1 MKAVR
6 AACLRA
12 CWPAWLVLGAATSQ
26 AQSSGSLPDVEIK
39 ASAPGSAAA
48 NQAHHVTVITA
59 ADIARS
65 TAQSV
70 SELLQVEANLGLQN
84 YFGRD
89 QGATVDMR
97 GMGATASSNVLVV
110 VDGVRFNE
118 NDLSGADLSSLA
130 LSQIERIEVVRG
142 GGAVRHG
149 SGAVGGVIEITTVRA
164 RNEPFQAS
172 MQGLLG
178 AYQTHEQ
185 QWQASGS
192 LGGLLVSAQ
201 LKDARSEGYRQ
212 NSAMRSRASAL
223 ELAGQPTQL
232 GPLDQWFIKATNVE
246 GEHQFPGPVSLA
258 AMAGTSSQRR
268 ASTSLGD
275 QGQMHDQR
283 WVAGAGLNG
292 DALGRLDARISARD
306 RSNPFVMGRN
316 PAASLQDQQTVIASQ
331 SHDLQ
336 LTYTGRWG
344 GWPVSMGWQQSKADY
359 GRLGPGQAVAD
370 STRSLQGQTSQRAW
384 WADTNWALSPQWSLS
399 GGLRLDRWTQ
409 QGQFKAYTRECG
421 QVEWFEFEGVSH
433 PKQAEC
439 VDAFRS
445 RGPASAQDANSWF
458 NRGSELALVWRPE
471 PGWKLHAQASQ
482 HFRNP
487 NVDELFKASTDL
499 RPQHGRTGE
508 LGISRSMGAAWAWSA
523 TAFDIRTEHEIGYSL
538 DPVSSEQVNRNQT
551 QPTRRQ
557 GLELDGRWQALP
569 AWRLQAQ
576 AGWVR
581 PRFEGTGQV
590 IPLVARFQASVQS
603 QVRTSAQSWWSVS
616 LRHVGARDDGNQS
629 PATPF
634 ERLPAYQVLD
644 TAWRLQWRQC
654 QITLGVNNVLDRAYS
669 TLAFSNTYYPMP
681 ERHAY
686 VALKWQLN

>member
-12 CWPAWLVLGAATSQ
+12 CWPAWLLLGATTSQ

-39 ASAPGSAAA
+39 ASAPGSVAA

-59 ADIARS
+59 ADMARS

-70 SELLQVEANLGLQN
+70 GELLQVEANLGLQS
-84 YFGRD
+84 YYGRD

-130 LSQIERIEVVRG
+130 LSQIERMEVVRG

-164 RNEPFQAS
+164 RQEPFQAS
-172 MQGLLG
+172 VQGLLG

-201 LKDARSEGYRQ
+201 LKDARAEGYRQ
-212 NSAMRSRASAL
+212 NSAMTSRVAAL
-223 ELAGQPTQL
+223 ELAGQPTEM

-246 GEHQFPGPVSLA
+246 SEHQFAGPVSLE

-268 ASTSLGD
+268 ASTHMGD
-275 QGQMHDQR
+275 QAQVHDQR
-283 WVAGAGLNG
+283 WVVGAGLDG
-292 DALGRLDARISARD
+292 QGLGRVDARLSGRD
-306 RSNPFVMGRN
+306 RGNPFVLGRN
-316 PAASLQDQQTVIASQ
+316 PAASLQDQQTLIASQ

-344 GWPVSMGWQQSKADY
+344 NLPIGMGWQQSQADY
-359 GRLGPGQAVAD
+359 ERLGPGQAVID
-370 STRSLQGQTSQRAW
+370 STRSLQGQTRQRAW
-384 WADTNWALSPQWSLS
+384 WADATWALSPQWSLS
-399 GGLRLDRWTQ
+399 SGVRLDRWTHQ
-409 QGQFKAYTRECG
+409 NQATAYTRQC
-421 QVEWFEFEGVSH
+421 QVQWVEFDGDLYPVNSD
-433 PKQAEC
+433 C
-439 VDAFRS
+439 VDAFRNQKQT
-445 RGPASAQDANSWF
+445 REQWF
-458 NRGSELALVWRPE
+458 NRGREVALTWRPE
-471 PGWKLHAQASQ
+471 PGWKLYAQASQ

-487 NVDELFKASTDL
+487 NVDELFKAADDL
-499 RPQHGRTGE
+499 RPQQGRTGE
-508 LGISRSMGAAWAWSA
+508 LGISQSMGAAWAWSA

-538 DPVSSEQVNRNQT
+538 DPVSGEQVNRNQT

-581 PRFEGTGQV
+581 PRFEGTGKV

-629 PATPF
+629 PDTPF

-654 QITLGVNNVLDRAYS
+654 LITVGVNNLFDRAYS

-686 VALKWQLN
+686 VALKWQLK